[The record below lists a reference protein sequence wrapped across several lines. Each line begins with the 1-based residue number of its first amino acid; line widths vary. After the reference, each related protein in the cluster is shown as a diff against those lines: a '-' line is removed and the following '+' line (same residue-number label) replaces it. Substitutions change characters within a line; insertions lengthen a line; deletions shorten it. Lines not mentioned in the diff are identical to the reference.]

1 MSLIRTTFRFTEFDF
16 CAVFDAYSTVDNIIR
31 TSFSSALL
39 DGCTMLDAY
48 SSIDGIARTAFSS
61 TLPVLNISTM
71 SLAHASTL
79 GMISTAFGRAS
90 DLGTMLRTDS
100 S

>member
-1 MSLIRTTFRFTEFDF
+1 MSLICTTFRFTEFD
-16 CAVFDAYSTVDNIIR
+16 CCTVFDAYSTVDNIIR
-31 TSFSSALL
+31 ASFSSALL
-39 DGCTMLDAY
+39 GGCTMLYAY
-48 SSIDGIARTAFSS
+48 SSSNGIARTAFRS
-61 TLPVLNISTM
+61 TLLVLNISPV

-79 GMISTAFGRAS
+79 SMIRTAFGRAS